1 MDFPYSMCSLGPCY
15 ILYVWGWESPCKEQS
30 GLLGS
35 LPWTRWKQGPAPIV
49 QALEVIIYFMNTLA
63 FFSLFYCLNNW
74 FPKFSDHTPRTTK
87 MFEHLPQGK
96 LYFIY
101 SLFNTHECACI
112 LSFQFQLVCVCW
124 GLCILCPHI
133 DQSGCLQKY
142 TPMETVGMSHVSKV
156 HTVGMMPLV
165 NLLGKIKWLICNLQR
180 RGFYY

>member
-74 FPKFSDHTPRTTK
+74 FPKFSDHTSRTTK
-87 MFEHLPQGK
+87 MFEHLPRGK

-101 SLFNTHECACI
+101 SLFNTHTRVCMYFKFPV
-112 LSFQFQLVCVCW
+112 LTCVCLLRPVYSLSSHRSEW
-124 GLCILCPHI
+124 MSAEIHPNGN
-133 DQSGCLQKY
+133 SVNESCLKSSY
-142 TPMETVGMSHVSKV
+142 CGDDAPSKPF
-156 HTVGMMPLV
+156 GQ
-165 NLLGKIKWLICNLQR
+165 N
-180 RGFYY
+180 